1 MADMNRRTFLTVGG
15 VGLTALLAGS
25 PGAAFAAT
33 TPRPAAV
40 GPAAGAAAPVPAS
53 GGTPPG
59 PYTFGWAADDLL
71 AFDPATTPWA
81 RHLRCLIPRATR
93 IAPFAATQA
102 HPDLDPAVQ
111 LSTLTIDD
119 AGSIYE
125 GQNQAIGLEP
135 QVYTQRFWPYIDIW
149 GTWHGQVKGPAPIE
163 MVDGQ
168 RAPGRPYGV
177 IDIPN
182 PGWTEAA
189 HKNGALSIGGWF
201 WPRPIDFD
209 AFLVQ
214 DADGSFPVAD
224 KMIEIRK
231 YFGFDGLFINQ
242 EGSVSATQI
251 ATFQE
256 FLRYIKRTDP
266 DFYLQGY
273 DSADFDSGEVSYE
286 NRLSANNLRWLGTPD
301 APIYDSIFMNY
312 WWQATTGGADRDL
325 TLSAAS
331 AVAAGRDP
339 RKVGFAG
346 VEHQKGGFRPEE
358 DFGSVA
364 GPGRPAPTSVALF
377 VDSQIWM
384 DASWNGETS
393 TAVGRST
400 YRDLEQRFWSGPTGN
415 PQTSGR
421 LEPRT
426 PPYRADTL
434 NYRQWDGIAHWITER
449 SSYGELPIA
458 TDFNVG
464 VGSSFFLEG
473 AQVRATGWDNMGC
486 ADRALTWQFWTEGD
500 VVVTLDE
507 STSYG
512 SGHSLALRGGGVI
525 HLFKTDLT
533 TQKAAAVEVRA
544 RGLQTIELGITWQ
557 DAPSE
562 HRLACAD
569 EGGRIAAWDEW
580 TGEVDVRGRRIA
592 RISLRTSGDGN
603 VGRVSVRA
611 AGKPLKPARPTGF
624 QVADAGDAGGGRRHL
639 TFTWDLQS
647 DAVGYDVLQI
657 GGSGTTWLGRV
668 HRDVFFAEA
677 VDLAAGRQFQL
688 VAFGAD
694 LHRSAP
700 IKATLSA

>member
-1 MADMNRRTFLTVGG
+1 MADLNRRTFLTVGG
-15 VGLTALLAGS
+15 VGLAALLAGA
-25 PGAAFAAT
+25 PGIATAAVRPVAGTGAAGT
-33 TPRPAAV
+33 
-40 GPAAGAAAPVPAS
+40 GAAAPVPAS

-71 AFDPATTPWA
+71 AFDPSTTPWA
-81 RHLRCLIPRATR
+81 PHLRCLIPRATR

-119 AGSIYE
+119 AGSVYE
-125 GQNQAIGLEP
+125 GHNQAIGLEA
-135 QVYTQRFWPYIDIW
+135 QVYTQRYWSYIDIW
-149 GTWHGQVKGPAPIE
+149 GTWHGQVKGSAPIE
-163 MVDGQ
+163 MIDGQ

-189 HKNGALSIGGWF
+189 HKNGARSIGGWF
-201 WPRPIDFD
+201 WPRPVDFD

-214 DADGSFPVAD
+214 AGDGSFPVAD

-242 EGSVSATQI
+242 EGSVSAAQI
-251 ATFQE
+251 AKFQD
-256 FLRYIKRTDP
+256 FLRYLKRTDP

-286 NRLSANNLRWLGTPD
+286 NRLSENNLRWLGTPD
-301 APIYDSIFMNY
+301 APIYDSLFMNY

-325 TLSAAS
+325 SKSAAS

-339 RKVGFAG
+339 RVVGFAG

-377 VDSQIWM
+377 VDSQIWLNG
-384 DASWNGETS
+384 SWDGATS
-393 TAVGRST
+393 TADGRAT

-415 PQTSGR
+415 PGTSGR

-426 PPYRADTL
+426 PPYRTDTL

-449 SSYGELPIA
+449 SPYGGLPIA

-464 VGSSFFLEG
+464 VGSAFFLEG
-473 AQVRATGWDNMGC
+473 AKVRDRGWDNMGS

-507 STSYG
+507 SASYG
-512 SGHSLALRGGGVI
+512 SGHSLSLRGGGVI

-533 TQKAAAVEVRA
+533 ADKAIAVEVRA
-544 RGLQTIELGITWQ
+544 QGVQTIDLGVTWQ

-562 HRLACAD
+562 VDWQPLAKSDPA
-569 EGGRIAAWDEW
+569 GWDGW
-580 TGEVDVRGRRIA
+580 TGGVNARGRRIA
-592 RISLRTSGDGN
+592 RISLRTSGDGRI
-603 VGRVSVRA
+603 GRVSLRE
-611 AGKPLKPARPTGF
+611 AGKPLKPATPTGF
-624 QVADAGDAGGGRRHL
+624 QVADAGDAGDGKRHL
-639 TFTWDLQS
+639 TFAWDLRS

-677 VDLAAGRQFQL
+677 VDLSGGRQFQL
-688 VAFGAD
+688 VAFGGD

-700 IKATLSA
+700 VKAVLNP